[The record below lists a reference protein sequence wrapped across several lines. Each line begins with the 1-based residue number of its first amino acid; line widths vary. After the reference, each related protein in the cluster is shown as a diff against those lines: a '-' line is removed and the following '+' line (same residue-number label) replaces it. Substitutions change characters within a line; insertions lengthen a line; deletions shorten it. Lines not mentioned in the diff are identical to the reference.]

1 MIIHEI
7 EVHSYFRVTNRYKV
21 VANDQEEAVQKI
33 NNVDPELDLWIH
45 LTNAAEK
52 YEISERDMNF
62 MEQQGLKGN
71 ELICSTTA
79 FMNERTSYRIGKHPL
94 KGFAG
99 YDEDG
104 DEYFTE
110 TTTEQEI

>member
-1 MIIHEI
+1 MIIHEV

-21 VANDQEEAVQKI
+21 VASDRDEAIEKI

-45 LTNAAEK
+45 LSNAAEK
-52 YEISERDMNF
+52 YEISEQDMNI

-71 ELICSTTA
+71 ELICSSA
-79 FMNERTSYRIGKHPL
+79 SFLNERTSHRIGKHPL